1 MFLTERSKFDIINGS
16 TYNEKERKIT
26 NLLKVNR
33 NFVKLPDSYLFVD
46 IAAKVNQF
54 AEQHPQMEIIRLG
67 IGDVTRPLP
76 KAVVTAMKKA
86 ADEMGETKTFRGYGP
101 EAGYEFLRTVISEND
116 YIKRGVQIGTDE
128 IFVSDGAKSDT
139 GSIGDIFDVDNVVA
153 VCDPVYPVYV
163 DTNVMAGRA
172 GEYEDGKGWS
182 KIVYMPCLKEN
193 GFLPLLP
200 KQRVDLIYLCFPNN
214 PSGVGISRG
223 ELEKWVDYALANGS
237 LILYDA
243 AYEAYITQEDMPHS
257 IYEIEGAKKCA
268 IEFRS
273 FSKTAGFTGT
283 RCAFTI
289 VPKDLVFN
297 DISLNKLWDR
307 RQSTKMNGVSY
318 VVQRGAEAV
327 YSEDGMREVKENIAY
342 YLNNAKIINE
352 GLKKAGFEVYG
363 GVNSPYIWLKTPNG
377 LTSWGFFDVLL
388 EKTGV
393 VGTPGSGF
401 GIGGEGYFRLT
412 SFNTKEKTETAV
424 QRIVEFFKA

>member
-1 MFLTERSKFDIINGS
+1 M
-16 TYNEKERKIT
+16 
-26 NLLKVNR
+26 LKVNE
-33 NFVKLPDSYLFVD
+33 NFVKLPASYLFVD
-46 IAAKVNQF
+46 IAARVNKF
-54 AEQHPQMEIIRLG
+54 SKQHPEVEIIRLG

-76 KAVVTAMKKA
+76 KAVVNAMKKA
-86 ADEMGETKTFRGYGP
+86 ADEMGNAETFRGYGP
-101 EAGYEFLRTVISEND
+101 EAGYDFLRNAIAEND
-116 YIKRGVQIGTDE
+116 FNKRGVDIAADE

-139 GSIGDIFDVDNVVA
+139 GSIGDIFSVDNVVA

-172 GEYEDGKGWS
+172 GEYTQGKGWS

-193 GFLPLLP
+193 NFLPQLP
-200 KQRVDLIYLCFPNN
+200 DEHVDLIYLCFPNN
-214 PSGVGISRG
+214 PSGAGISKA
-223 ELEKWVDYALANGS
+223 ELKKWVDYALENQS

-243 AYEAYITQEDMPHS
+243 AYEAFITEGDMPHS

-283 RCAFTI
+283 RCAFTVI
-289 VPKDLVFN
+289 PKELTFN
-297 DISLNKLWDR
+297 GVSLNKLWDR

-318 VVQRGAEAV
+318 VVQRGAQAV
-327 YSEDGMREVKENIAY
+327 YSEEGKREVRENIEY
-342 YLNNAKIINE
+342 YLNNAKIIGE

-363 GVNSPYIWLKTPNG
+363 GVNSPYVWLKTPGNY
-377 LTSWGFFDVLL
+377 TSWEFFDLLL

-401 GIGGEGYFRLT
+401 GLCGEGYFRLT
-412 SFNTKEKTETAV
+412 SFNTKENTQRAV
-424 QRIVEFFKA
+424 ERIIQSFKA

>member
-1 MFLTERSKFDIINGS
+1 MMNERTVAKV
-16 TYNEKERKIT
+16 
-26 NLLKVNR
+26 LKVNE
-33 NFVKLPDSYLFVD
+33 NFVKLPPSYLFVD
-46 IAAKVNQF
+46 IAERVNKF
-54 AEQHPQMEIIRLG
+54 SKQHPEVEIIRLG

-76 KAVVTAMKKA
+76 KAVVNAMKKA
-86 ADEMGETKTFRGYGP
+86 ADEMGNAATFRGYGP
-101 EAGYEFLRTVISEND
+101 EAGYDFLRNAIAEND
-116 YIKRGVQIGTDE
+116 FHKRGVDISADE

-139 GSIGDIFDVDNVVA
+139 GSIGDIFGVDNVVA

-172 GEYEDGKGWS
+172 GVYQEGKGWS

-193 GFLPLLP
+193 NFLPQLP
-200 KQRVDLIYLCFPNN
+200 EQRADMIYLCFPNN
-214 PSGVGISRG
+214 PSGAGISKA
-223 ELEKWVDYALANGS
+223 ELKKWVDYALENQS

-243 AYEAYITQEDMPHS
+243 AYEAFITEEDMPHS
-257 IYEIEGAKKCA
+257 IFEIEGAKKCA

-283 RCAFTI
+283 RCAFTVI
-289 VPKDLVFN
+289 PKELVFN
-297 DISLNKLWDR
+297 GVSLNKLWDR

-327 YSEDGMREVKENIAY
+327 YSEEGMREVRENIQY
-342 YLNNAKIINE
+342 YLNNAKIISD

-363 GVNSPYIWLKTPNG
+363 GVNSPYIWLKTPG
-377 LTSWGFFDVLL
+377 DYTSWEFFDLLL

-401 GIGGEGYFRLT
+401 GLCGEGYFRLT
-412 SFNTKEKTETAV
+412 SFNTKENTQKAVERIIQSFTA
-424 QRIVEFFKA
+424 

>member
-1 MFLTERSKFDIINGS
+1 MLRV
-16 TYNEKERKIT
+16 NE
-26 NLLKVNR
+26 
-33 NFVKLPDSYLFVD
+33 NFVKLPASYLFVD
-46 IAAKVNQF
+46 IAKKVNEF
-54 AEQHPQMEIIRLG
+54 SGQHPETEIIRLG

-76 KAVVTAMKKA
+76 KAVVKAMQA
-86 ADEMGETKTFRGYGP
+86 AAEEMGKTETFRGYGP
-101 EAGYEFLRTVISEND
+101 EAGYEFLRSAIAEND
-116 YIKRGVQIGTDE
+116 FIKRGVQIDIDE

-139 GSIGDIFDVDNVVA
+139 VIIGDIFGADNVVA

-172 GEYEDGKGWS
+172 GEYREGKGWS

-193 GFLPLLP
+193 GFLPELP
-200 KQRVDLIYLCFPNN
+200 KERADMIYLCFPNN
-214 PSGVGISRG
+214 PSGVGISRE
-223 ELEKWVDYALANGS
+223 ELKKWVDYALANQS
-237 LILYDA
+237 VILYDA
-243 AYEAYITQEDMPHS
+243 AYEAFITEEDMPHS

-283 RCAFTI
+283 RCAYTI
-289 VPKDLVFN
+289 LPKELVFGGV
-297 DISLNKLWDR
+297 SLNKLWDR

-327 YSEDGMREVKENIAY
+327 FSEEGRREVRENIAY
-342 YLNNAKIINE
+342 YLNNAKIIVD

-363 GVNSPYIWLKTPNG
+363 GVNSPYVWLKTPAG
-377 LTSWGFFDVLL
+377 FTSWEFFDLLL

-401 GIGGEGYFRLT
+401 GVGGEGYFRLT
-412 SFNTKEKTETAV
+412 SFNTKENTEKALE
-424 QRIVEFFKA
+424 RIIRSFKA